1 VTTRIGALS
10 SPASMAARMAAQ
22 RQELQPPETDVER
35 EVIMAAAMHTT
46 VANVSNS
53 VVARVAK

>member
-1 VTTRIGALS
+1 
-10 SPASMAARMAAQ
+10 MAARMAAQ

>member
-1 VTTRIGALS
+1 MTELLQEVMV
-10 SPASMAARMAAQ
+10 SMSQ
-22 RQELQPPETDVER
+22 RQGLQPPGTDVER